1 MSSKGREGEF
11 DKIDLGAKIGGKQSS
26 ARQFS
31 AEADV
36 PAAGRSPV
44 VPSPP
49 SPAPSPLCA
58 PGFRSL

>member
-1 MSSKGREGEF
+1 MSSKGREGGF
-11 DKIDLGAKIGGKQSS
+11 DKIDIGAKIGGKPSS
-26 ARQFS
+26 VRQFS

-36 PAAGRSPV
+36 LAAMSRV

-58 PGFRSL
+58 PDFRSL